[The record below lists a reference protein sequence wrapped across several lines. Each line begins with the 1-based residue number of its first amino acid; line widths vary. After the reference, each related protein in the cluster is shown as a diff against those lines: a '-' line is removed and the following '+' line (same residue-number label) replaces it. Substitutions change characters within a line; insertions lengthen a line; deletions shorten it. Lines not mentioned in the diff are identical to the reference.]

1 MTKAFISSAHIEYSN
16 QKPVNFADF
25 SPEINIIFGAN
36 EAGKSRFR
44 DFISWILF
52 ANDNKF
58 HTDKTKKVSALYK
71 SSFYLLD
78 ETTTGEIVI
87 DSDGKKNTIQQ
98 KLNGSVL
105 ENKLTPIGSDFRYLL
120 TDGISLE
127 NYNTIYSLSLDEIS
141 KSKSDELITDK
152 SKLEYVFGDVQ
163 AKTAISPSALIKT
176 LEDRSKAFLSTSKE
190 VENSISKTLKKIE
203 DNKKDIKTLKAE
215 QKLNSNIDTDL
226 SDLIE
231 KNEVDKHELESL
243 QSQKQ
248 YLVSLAAGFDL
259 FEKYNDLINQDHGVY
274 NEKAVNEANEIAIL
288 IRQAKDVKNYENEI
302 TGLEKLLEKN
312 YKNTETLTL
321 KLEETLKPD
330 DAKQYIL
337 SHEFESIVE
346 DEIAARSNNKLNT
359 ERIKSE
365 IKGLKS
371 KNELLKKQS
380 KKSKPSTIP
389 SESDKNSNIF
399 IYLTLIFATI
409 SIAGIFINPI
419 ISAVGITATIF
430 SIASHFLNGK
440 KHDPITAIDNQHLD
454 IELEHNELE
463 ITSKQNELFDIES
476 ILQIGNKKYVEA
488 CELAGFSEPIEPKHI
503 QKYIKDFQTLTNA
516 HGELET
522 HRNNIKKLQLKIKDY
537 YLALEEVATRI
548 SYAQK
553 DANTFQSVAH
563 ATSWLELIQQYI
575 DEQIDIK
582 NSVNENNLKIKRIE
596 AELSETFENIENAK
610 NIFSDKT
617 KESIND
623 ELFSTTT
630 VTSEKQSEINKTIEL
645 IGSLKN
651 EQKNASKSTQI
662 QDLLLEQ
669 DMLKEELAN
678 QHNQYVTAFAAYKI
692 AESAFKK
699 WQEEFQPEVTKT
711 ASDLFS
717 RLTKNFWVSTQTD
730 FEQARSKNQLS
741 LFNVKNENTN
751 LESVKLSRGASEQLY
766 LSFRLAVM
774 KTNQRAKSAPAMFD
788 DISVNFDK
796 ERFKTLIPIIEE
808 ISESRQVFYFT
819 CHEWVRDA
827 LAEMSSAKVF
837 NL

>member
-1 MTKAFISSAHIEYSN
+1 MAKPYISSAHVEYSN
-16 QKPVNFADF
+16 QKPVNFKEL

-44 DFISWILF
+44 EFISWVLF

-58 HTDKTKKVSALYK
+58 HTDKTKKISALYK
-71 SSFYLLD
+71 SAFYLVD
-78 ETTTGEIVI
+78 ETTTGEITI
-87 DSDGKKNTIQQ
+87 NADGKENIISQ
-98 KLNGSVL
+98 KLNGMVL
-105 ENKLTPIGSDFRYLL
+105 ENKLSPKGTDFRHLL

-163 AKTAISPSALIKT
+163 AKTAVSPSVLIKT
-176 LEDRSKAFLSTSKE
+176 LEDRAKSFLSASKE
-190 VENSISKTLKKIE
+190 VENSITKTLKKLE
-203 DNKKDIKTLKAE
+203 DNKKEIKFLKTE
-215 QKLNSNIDTDL
+215 QKLNINIDTNL
-226 SDLIE
+226 SELID
-231 KNEVDKHELESL
+231 KNETDTLELEKLLERKQHL
-243 QSQKQ
+243 QS
-248 YLVSLAAGFDL
+248 LASGYEL
-259 FEKYNDLINQDHGVY
+259 FEKYNNLVNQNSASY
-274 NEKAVNEANEIAIL
+274 NLAAVNEANEIAIL
-288 IRQAKDVKNYENEI
+288 LRQSKDIQKYENEI
-302 TGLEKLLEKN
+302 AGLEKLLEKN
-312 YKNTETLTL
+312 TKNINSLTL
-321 KLEETLKPD
+321 KLDETLPPD
-330 DAKQYIL
+330 NANQYIL
-337 SHEFESIVE
+337 SHEFESIIE
-346 DEIAARSNNKLNT
+346 DEIASRSNTKLNT
-359 ERIKSE
+359 ERINSE

-371 KNELLKKQS
+371 KNELLKKQA
-380 KKSKPSTIP
+380 KKSKPSTMP
-389 SESDKNSNIF
+389 SEDRNKSKLF
-399 IYLTLIFATI
+399 LYLSAAFAII

-419 ISAVGITATIF
+419 IAAVGLTATIF
-430 SIASHFLNGK
+430 SAITFFVNNK
-440 KHDPITAIDNQHLD
+440 EHDPHAQIDTQHLD

-463 ITSKQNELFDIES
+463 ISSKQNELFDIES
-476 ILQIGNKKYVEA
+476 ILQLGNEKYVA
-488 CELAGFSEPIEPKHI
+488 GCQQAGFQDPIEPKHI

-516 HGELET
+516 HGELESI
-522 HRNNIKKLQLKIKDY
+522 RNNIKKLQLKIKDY
-537 YLALEEVATRI
+537 YLDLEKVSKSI
-548 SYAQK
+548 SYAEK
-553 DANTFQSVAH
+553 DADTFQSVAH
-563 ATSWLELIQQYI
+563 AVSWLELIQQYI
-575 DEQIDIK
+575 DEQTDIK
-582 NSVNENNLKIKRIE
+582 NTVNENNLKLKRIE
-596 AELSETFENIENAK
+596 NDLSENFESIENVK
-610 NIFSDKT
+610 KIFTDKT
-617 KESIND
+617 KESIDD
-623 ELFSTTT
+623 ELFM
-630 VTSEKQSEINKTIEL
+630 TSSVAAEKQSEINKTLEL

-662 QDLLLEQ
+662 QDLSLEQ
-669 DMLKEELAN
+669 ETLKEELSN
-678 QHNQYVTAFAAYKI
+678 LHSQYVVAFTTHKI

-711 ASDLFS
+711 ASELFS
-717 RLTKNFWVSTQTD
+717 RLTKNFWASTQTD

-827 LAEMSSAKVF
+827 LAEMSNAKVF

>member
-1 MTKAFISSAHIEYSN
+1 MTKPYISSAHIEYSN
-16 QKPVNFADF
+16 QKPVNFEDF
-25 SPEINIIFGAN
+25 SPEINIIYGAN

-58 HTDKTKKVSALYK
+58 HTDKTKKISSLYK
-71 SSFYLLD
+71 SAFYLVE
-78 ETTTGEIVI
+78 ETTTGEITI
-87 DSDGKKNTIQQ
+87 NSDGQENVIQQ

-105 ENKLTPIGSDFRYLL
+105 ENKLKPKGTDLRHLL

-163 AKTAISPSALIKT
+163 AKTAVSPSVLIKT
-176 LEDRSKAFLSTSKE
+176 LEDRSKAFLSASKD
-190 VENSISKTLKKIE
+190 VENSIAKTLKKLE
-203 DNKKDIKTLKAE
+203 DNKKEIKALKVE
-215 QKLNSNIDTDL
+215 QKLNSNIDTNL
-226 SDLIE
+226 SELIE
-231 KNEVDKHELESL
+231 KNETDTLELEKLTERKQHL
-243 QSQKQ
+243 Q
-248 YLVSLAAGFDL
+248 SLAAGYDL
-259 FEKYNDLINQDHGVY
+259 FEKYNSLVNQNSEKY
-274 NEKAVNEANEIAIL
+274 NAKAVDEANEIAIL
-288 IRQAKDVKNYENEI
+288 IRQSKDVKNLENEI

-312 YKNTETLTL
+312 NKNIETLTL

-330 DAKQYIL
+330 NANQYIL
-337 SHEFESIVE
+337 SHEFESIIE
-346 DEIAARSNNKLNT
+346 DEIASRSNTKLNT
-359 ERIKSE
+359 ARINSE

-389 SESDKNSNIF
+389 EENASNSYMF
-399 IYLTLIFATI
+399 IYLTIVSAI
-409 SIAGIFINPI
+409 VAIAGVFVNPI
-419 ISAVGITATIF
+419 ISAVGLTATIF
-430 SIASHFLNGK
+430 SIATHVVSRK
-440 KHDPITAIDNQHLD
+440 KHDPIAAIDTQHLD

-463 ITSKQNELFDIES
+463 IMSKQNELFDIES
-476 ILQIGNKKYVEA
+476 ILEIGNEKYVAGCQE
-488 CELAGFSEPIEPKHI
+488 AGFTESIEPKHI

-516 HGELET
+516 YGELESI
-522 HRNNIKKLQLKIKDY
+522 RNNIKKLQLKIKDY
-537 YLALEEVATRI
+537 YIDLEKVSKAI
-548 SYAQK
+548 SYAEK
-553 DANTFQSVAH
+553 DAETFQSVAH
-563 ATSWLELIQQYI
+563 AISWLELIQQYI
-575 DEQIDIK
+575 DEQSDIK
-582 NSVNENNLKIKRIE
+582 NNVNENNLKLKRIE
-596 AELSETFENIENAK
+596 GELSENFESIENAK
-610 NIFSDKT
+610 SIFSDKT
-617 KESIND
+617 KQTIED
-623 ELFSTTT
+623 ELFLISNATA
-630 VTSEKQSEINKTIEL
+630 EKQSEINKTIEL

-662 QDLLLEQ
+662 QDLTLEQ
-669 DMLKEELAN
+669 ETLKEELSN
-678 QHNQYVTAFAAYKI
+678 LHSQYVTAFASYKV

-711 ASDLFS
+711 ASELFS
-717 RLTKNFWVSTQTD
+717 RLTKNFWASTQTD
-730 FEQARSKNQLS
+730 FEQARSKSQLS

-774 KTNQRAKSAPAMFD
+774 KTNQRAKAAPAMFD

-808 ISESRQVFYFT
+808 ISMSRQVFYFT

-827 LAEMSSAKVF
+827 LAEMSNAKTF